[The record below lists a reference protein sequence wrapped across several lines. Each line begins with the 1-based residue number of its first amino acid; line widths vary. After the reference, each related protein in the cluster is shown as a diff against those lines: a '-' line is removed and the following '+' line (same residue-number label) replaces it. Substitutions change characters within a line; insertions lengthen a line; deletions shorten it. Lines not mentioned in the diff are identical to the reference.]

1 MNAVQP
7 IRDID
12 TIHAIQ
18 EDLKEN
24 NYRNYLIFEIGIYI
38 GIRISDIL
46 NIKVKDINN
55 KEYLKLREIKTGKE
69 KLMPIPAHLRKEINE
84 YIEDKT

>member
-1 MNAVQP
+1 MNTVQP

-18 EDLKEN
+18 DDLKASN
-24 NYRNYLIFEIGIYI
+24 VRNYIMFEIGIYI

-46 NIKVKDINN
+46 NIKVKDIKDKNT
-55 KEYLKLREIKTGKE
+55 LKMREIKTNKE
-69 KLMPIPAHLRKEINE
+69 KLMDLGEFEEALKKELQ
-84 YIEDKT
+84 